1 MPSPVLPLSH
11 RLKRV
16 ERYVRWLVKTGPMPH
31 AQFLA
36 AQDGEIVRQFC
47 VGEARE
53 DGRALQPDAIYRIAS
68 MTKAV
73 TAVLFMMLVEE
84 GRVALD
90 DPVANILPE
99 LADLVVHTGGEQ
111 PPFQTRPATRQP
123 MMIDLL
129 RHTAGLTY
137 GLQQHSPV
145 DKFYWKAGL
154 HNFKASVTR
163 DSVLTNLATLPLVD
177 DPGRHFTYSMA
188 TDVLG
193 LVAERLTDRGLGE
206 LFEARIFRPLG
217 MVDTGFHVPPEKLA
231 RLADSWAMVPGKG
244 KRLYDPAEGGLWS
257 GPPSYESGGGGLVS
271 TAADYLRFAQM
282 LLGDGAQVLR
292 PETIALMTR
301 NHLPGDGSIGKL
313 SRSMFGNRV
322 HRFEGHGL
330 GVAVTLPGGKGVPPA
345 GEFHWGGLF
354 GSWFSIAP
362 SERLIAIF
370 MTQLIPASEE
380 SFANRIL
387 KRLYG

>member
-1 MPSPVLPLSH
+1 MPLPVRPLPD

-16 ERYVRWLVKTGPMPH
+16 ERYVRWLVKNGPMPH

-36 AQDGEIVRQFC
+36 ARDGDILHQFC
-47 VGEARE
+47 VGEARD
-53 DGRALQPDAIYRIAS
+53 DGRALQPHAIYRIAS

-84 GRVALD
+84 RRVSLD
-90 DPVANILPE
+90 DPMAKILPE
-99 LADLVVHTGGEQ
+99 LADLVVHIGGEQ
-111 PPFQTRPATRQP
+111 PPFQTRPAKRQP

-137 GLQQHSPV
+137 GIQQHSPV

-154 HNFKASVTR
+154 HNFKACPTR
-163 DSVLTNLATLPLVD
+163 NSVLADLAALPLVD
-177 DPGRHFTYSMA
+177 DPGSHFTYSMA

-193 LVAERLTDRGLGE
+193 LAAERITGRGLGE
-206 LFEARIFRPLG
+206 LFEERIFAPLG
-217 MVDTGFHVPPEKLA
+217 MIDTGFHAPPEKLH
-231 RLADSWAMVPGKG
+231 RFTDSWAMIPGKG

-257 GPPSYESGGGGLVS
+257 RPPSYESGGGGLVS
-271 TAADYLRFAQM
+271 TAVDYLRFGQM
-282 LLGDGAQVLR
+282 LLGEGPQMLR

-301 NHLPGDGSIGKL
+301 NHLPDGGSIGKL

-330 GVAVTLPGGKGVPPA
+330 GFAVTLPGGKGVPPE

-354 GSWFSIAP
+354 GTWFSIVP

-370 MTQLIPASEE
+370 MTQLIPASDE

-387 KRLYG
+387 KRLYR